1 LIDAEQYTPLVHKI
15 TWGIYRK
22 FYFKY
27 DYEELFQEGYV
38 GLMKAIKDFDESKG
52 YKFITYAH
60 FRIKASILN
69 FMRDDGWYIARTA
82 HERNRKSYPPETLDI
97 CLTDRG
103 TTLKERLPY
112 EEKGYNN
119 VDLRIILHNL
129 PLKLRK
135 ILVLRY
141 IKGLKIKEVEK
152 ILGISHAT
160 IINRQKEGLERL
172 RKELET

>member
-1 LIDAEQYTPLVHKI
+1 MINAEQYTPLVHKI
-15 TWGIYRK
+15 TWEIYRK

-38 GLMKAIKDFDESKG
+38 GLMKAVKDFDESKG

-60 FRIKASILN
+60 FRIKANILN
-69 FMRDDGWYIARTA
+69 FMRDDGWFIARRA
-82 HERNRKSYPPETLDI
+82 HERNRKSHPPESLDI
-97 CLTDRG
+97 CLTDKG
-103 TTLKERLPY
+103 TTLKELLPCTENGYDSVNLKIIINRLP
-112 EEKGYNN
+112 
-119 VDLRIILHNL
+119 LR
-129 PLKLRK
+129 LKQ

-152 ILGISHAT
+152 ILGISHTT

-172 RKELET
+172 RKELEA